1 MLPENFVEQQ
11 MRIYFRK
18 NDPSSLEKAKRL
30 VNALLLQI
38 LHTCQEKPVS
48 PSVKLQ

>member
-18 NDPSSLEKAKRL
+18 NDHPSLEKAKRL
-30 VNALLLQI
+30 VNAFLLQI
-38 LHTCQEKPVS
+38 LQEKPVL
-48 PSVKLQ
+48 PGVKLQ